1 MNQAMIDE
9 YLTLLECSGCREIS
23 CENLFALQAAHLR
36 KIPYSNL
43 TILIGGEPD
52 LSVEALFDRLISRK
66 QGGYC
71 FELNGLLGQLLRDL
85 GYEVTEYFGRWHF
98 GLPDEVAPQRH
109 RILVVTCGGE
119 KFIVDAGIASPAPV
133 VPLKFVFDEE
143 QYSSWRRYRLRRD
156 PVYGNVVE
164 TLVDEAWKA
173 FYSFGDTPAFAR
185 DFEYVNYFCSTH
197 ASSVFRKKFFA
208 ARQDDIQHISIE
220 NPSENEPFF
229 QFVIRS
235 AAGRKSIPVE
245 NSETLRQILHD
256 EFGMTGLP
264 ETLPGQLAFYLKQG
278 VL

>member
-1 MNQAMIDE
+1 MDQAMIDE
-9 YLTLLECSGCREIS
+9 YLTFLECSDCREVS
-23 CENLFALQAAHLR
+23 CENLFALQTAHLR

-43 TILIGGEPD
+43 TILTAGEPD
-52 LSVEALFDRLISRK
+52 LSADAIFDRLISRK

-98 GLPDEVAPQRH
+98 GLPDEIAPQRH
-109 RILVVTCGGE
+109 RILIVTCGGE

-133 VPLKFVFDEE
+133 VPLKYIFDEV
-143 QYSSWRRYRLRRD
+143 QYSSWRSYRLRRD
-156 PVYGNVVE
+156 TVYGSVVE
-164 TLVDEAWKA
+164 TLVGDAWKA

-197 ASSVFRKKFFA
+197 PSSVFRKKFFA
-208 ARQDDIQHISIE
+208 ARQDDAQHISIE
-220 NPSENEPFF
+220 NPSADEPFF
-229 QFVIRS
+229 QLVIRT
-235 AAGRKSIPVE
+235 ADGRKSIPVK

-264 ETLPGQLAFYLKQG
+264 ETLPGLLNF
-278 VL
+278 